1 MYPPDPSTEADRLC
15 NEAPHCSASTLA
27 WARQISYRNRPTFR
41 PLYNAPQPGSLLER
55 LLALAGEWTAAE
67 AAEEVETTYWQINQT
82 IRRHPAMFIPGAGR
96 RDGNRTLQ
104 TWRARPASN
113 PSFPA

>member
-1 MYPPDPSTEADRLC
+1 MYPPDPSTPDDQLC
-15 NEAPHCSASTLA
+15 NEAPPCPASLLA
-27 WARQISYRNRPTFR
+27 WTRQISYRNRPAFR
-41 PLYNAPQPGSLLER
+41 PLYNAPQSGSLLER
-55 LLALAGEWTAAE
+55 LLALDGEWTAAE
-67 AAEEVETTYWQINQT
+67 AAEEVETTHWQINQT
-82 IRRHPAMFIPGAGR
+82 IRRHPAMFDSGSGR